1 VLFDANDA
9 YVSPISV
16 TTSAGLFTNY
26 FKAPQGIVGFAQPP
40 QLTARAGDDFWF
52 TSLDANQEIRVQQ
65 INLVETQFGADYKPG
80 VAIPNPDRT
89 DRWIGQPGLF
99 ERPVGM
105 AMAGDQT
112 RYLFVVD
119 EAKDSVFQFTANGL
133 EGIPPPP
140 ASGETRYAKVS
151 FGGRG
156 TGPMQFN
163 GPVAVGYWRNIL
175 YVVDAGNGRVSR
187 FKNTLDFE

>member
-1 VLFDANDA
+1 
-9 YVSPISV
+9 
-16 TTSAGLFTNY
+16 
-26 FKAPQGIVGFAQPP
+26 
-40 QLTARAGDDFWF
+40 
-52 TSLDANQEIRVQQ
+52 
-65 INLVETQFGADYKPG
+65 
-80 VAIPNPDRT
+80 
-89 DRWIGQPGLF
+89 
-99 ERPVGM
+99 
-105 AMAGDQT
+105 MAGDQS

-119 EAKDSVFQFTANGL
+119 ESKDSVYQFTANGL

-163 GPVAVGYWRNIL
+163 GPVAVGYWRQIL

>member
-1 VLFDANDA
+1 M
-9 YVSPISV
+9 
-16 TTSAGLFTNY
+16 
-26 FKAPQGIVGFAQPP
+26 
-40 QLTARAGDDFWF
+40 
-52 TSLDANQEIRVQQ
+52 
-65 INLVETQFGADYKPG
+65 
-80 VAIPNPDRT
+80 
-89 DRWIGQPGLF
+89 
-99 ERPVGM
+99 GM
-105 AMAGDQT
+105 TMAGDQT

-119 EAKDSVFQFTANGL
+119 EAKDSLFQFTANGL

-140 ASGETRYAKVS
+140 ASGATRYAKVS

-163 GPVAVGYWRNIL
+163 GPVAVGYWRSIL